1 MFCRRVREFQDYI
14 IELNGID
21 TTDWHDVRTK
31 PHRVL
36 NEEVKT
42 LQKGMPFIEQFLAND
57 KMYVPIVS
65 TD

>member
-36 NEEVKT
+36 NEAVKA
-42 LQKGMPFIEQFLAND
+42 LPKGMPFIEEFVAND
-57 KMYVPIVS
+57 KQYVPIVS
-65 TD
+65 ME